1 MGLIR
6 AAVGATLGTLA
17 DQWKEFFTCNALEKD
32 VLVVKGQKMISGRS
46 SNKYGSDNVI
56 SEGSGIVVADGQ
68 CAIIVD
74 QGVVTEIV
82 AEPGLFTY
90 SASKEPSIFVGKL
103 NEEKIKAVFMN
114 MWERLKYGGSAGR
127 DQRVYYF
134 NLKEIIDNKFGTAI
148 PIPFR
153 VVDKNIGLDVDVSL
167 RCNGV
172 YSFRIIDP
180 ISFYTNVCG
189 NISSQYDVDEIQGQL
204 KSEFISALQPA
215 LAHLSELEIRPYALP
230 SHVQELCDLMNSEL
244 SQKWSS
250 LRGLCVVSIAINS
263 VTLPDEDAAM
273 VKQLQRGAVMRDPS
287 MAAAQLAAAQAEAM
301 KSAASNSGGAVNGFM
316 GMGMAQQAGGIN
328 VSDLFKM
335 GRDQKEASANAAAS
349 SAKDKSVVGWRCEC
363 GAENTGKFCH
373 ECGKPKPEEK
383 KGWKCS
389 CGAVNLGKFCQEC
402 GKPRPA
408 GSPVYQCDKCG
419 WQPEDPH
426 HPPKFC
432 PECGDPFDD
441 NDIKN

>member
-17 DQWKEFFTCNALEKD
+17 DQWKEYFTCNALEKD
-32 VLVVKGQKMISGRS
+32 VLVVKGQKMLSGRS
-46 SNKYGSDNVI
+46 SNRYGSDNVI
-56 SEGSGIVVADGQ
+56 SDGSGIVVADGQ

-74 QGVVTEIV
+74 QGVVTELV

-90 SASKEPSIFVGKL
+90 SSSGEPSLFVGKL
-103 NEEKIKAVFMN
+103 DEQKIKSVFLN
-114 MWERLKYGGSAGR
+114 MWERFKYGGAAGR

-134 NLKEIIDNKFGTAI
+134 NVKEIIDNKFGTAV

-153 VVDKNIGLDVDVSL
+153 VVDRNIGLDLDVSL

-189 NISSQYDVDEIQGQL
+189 NIANQYDVDEIQGQL

-215 LAHLSELEIRPYALP
+215 LAHLSDLEIRPYSLP
-230 SHVQELCDLMNSEL
+230 SHVQELCDLMNTEL

-250 LRGLCVVSIAINS
+250 LRGLSVVSIAINS
-263 VTLPDEDAAM
+263 VTLPDEDAQM

-301 KSAASNSGGAVNGFM
+301 KTAAGNSGGAMNGFM
-316 GMGMAQQAGGIN
+316 GVGMAQQAGGIN
-328 VSDLFKM
+328 VADLFKM
-335 GRDQKEASANAAAS
+335 AGERRAAPAAPAPQPKAAGS
-349 SAKDKSVVGWRCEC
+349 WKCEC
-363 GAENTGKFCH
+363 GAENTGKFCQ
-373 ECGKPKPEEK
+373 ECGKPKPEEH
-383 KGWKCS
+383 KGWTCS
-389 CGAVNLGKFCQEC
+389 CGAVNLGKFCSEC
-402 GKPRPA
+402 GSRRPVGA
-408 GSPVYQCDKCG
+408 PIYQCDKCG

-441 NDIKN
+441 NDIKNK